1 MDIGN
6 ILHCIMQKIKKIII
20 IKATLVVVVVVD
32 DELKL
37 IEIDIPRKK
46 EPNSRLFQL

>member
-6 ILHCIMQKIKKIII
+6 ISHCTIQKNKKIII
-20 IKATLVVVVVVD
+20 IKATLVVVVVVAVVD

-37 IEIDIPRKK
+37 IEIDIPMKK
-46 EPNSRLFQL
+46 P